1 MRGLVDGWLQ
11 GIGLGYAVP
20 IFSAQS
26 INTPESLSRLE
37 VVDFPEL
44 GISDQ
49 NDRKKVKKSYREGC
63 YTASPVSR
71 YVCCRTLICRCSGE
85 PIVDVLREE

>member
-20 IFSAQS
+20 IFAAQS
-26 INTPESLSRLE
+26 ITTPETLARLE
-37 VVDFPEL
+37 IVDFPEL

-49 NDRKKVKKSYREGC
+49 GDRRKVR
-63 YTASPVSR
+63 R
-71 YVCCRTLICRCSGE
+71 LH
-85 PIVDVLREE
+85 